1 MDDVQLKTSDRAQP
15 DSAQLRPEGEQ
26 PNEGL
31 HAVAEAVQADA
42 ATGDTLQAGALQ
54 TDALQTDA
62 ARAERALASAGG
74 TVVPQLMAAAGPQI
88 SAAGESEQEALEKLL
103 KEFESYEK
111 RRAALAGEY
120 ARKIALLRSAA
131 EEEAA
136 GEAEKQRDR
145 ALAALDESL
154 LAGNDHWAQLLGDI
168 SKKSVTQLYAL
179 AAEAKTLLD
188 YLEGQAGAAAPT
200 GFSEREL
207 RTLKESPGAVAKLQQ
222 TVKKFDTEINAKSP
236 FKRFADQIGEAFE
249 RMEAGGREN
258 IGAGIMQIGEA
269 VIAVLPEVKQ
279 FGQDMGMILGDSQI
293 GEDVDIAAQALAGVG
308 KAAMGV
314 GQMMS
319 GDIMGGISSAASG
332 VASIVSLANAAAE
345 RHREAL
351 KAVMNEKIAQQREYN
366 LLLLEQNLLYEK
378 GTTIFGNDTYG
389 KAKNSVE
396 VYKTSLADLNRLMAG
411 TDAQKRAQ
419 RTKNFFAAF
428 FGVKDL
434 NAAKKE
440 IYAGL
445 ADLEIVTGHKKTG
458 LFGWGKGKD
467 VYSSVL
473 SVYPELVS
481 DAGELNRSLAE
492 SILSTRKMKPED
504 KKTLEYAVQLA
515 EQSEKAIEQV
525 RDHLTG
531 IFGELGNSLSDA
543 LVDAFK
549 TGSDAGEA
557 FCGSVSAMLE
567 KLGKQMIYSELFA
580 PLMEGAQKQML
591 EIMKRG
597 DELSEEERFARLA
610 AVLGQLTQDALTKQE
625 EARKLMELMGDMA
638 AEEGLDVFRPEAG
651 REAAP
656 KGIASASQ
664 QSVDELNG
672 RFTAVQGHTFDIR
685 EAVNLLAAVR
695 GQDLTGVVINTE
707 RLHTIDANIFG
718 IREASNMLTANSA
731 RMLQHLAGIEGNT
744 SRLHAMADSLADI
757 RSELRTELSSVRQT
771 VGNIALKGITLK
783 R

>member
-74 TVVPQLMAAAGPQI
+74 TVVPQLMAAAGPQT

-111 RRAALAGEY
+111 RRAALVEEY

-396 VYKTSLADLNRLMAG
+396 VYKNSLADLNRLMAG

>member
-111 RRAALAGEY
+111 RRAALVEEY

-396 VYKTSLADLNRLMAG
+396 VYKNSLADLNRLMAG